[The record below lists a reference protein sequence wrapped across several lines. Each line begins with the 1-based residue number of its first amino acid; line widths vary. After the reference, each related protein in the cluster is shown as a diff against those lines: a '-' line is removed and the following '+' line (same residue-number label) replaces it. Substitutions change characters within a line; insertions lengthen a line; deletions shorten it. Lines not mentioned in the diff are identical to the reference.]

1 MKNLIILSAP
11 SGAGKTTICRAL
23 QKKRPELKFSV
34 SFTTRPQRHYERDGY
49 DYSFVTEQEFLKMKG
64 NNGFIEFENVHGYW
78 YGTPRST
85 IENVLKNNE
94 ILLLDV
100 DVKGGVSIMKTYPEN
115 SFSIFISPPSKKE
128 LVRRLQSRGS
138 DTMDHIYKR
147 LKRMDM
153 EMEYEN
159 QFDCVIINEEIENTV
174 DQVIQSIEYQMEEIT
189 DGN

>member
-11 SGAGKTTICRAL
+11 SGAGKTTICREL

-34 SFTTRPQRHYERDGY
+34 SCTTRPQRHYERDGY
-49 DYSFVTEQEFLKMKG
+49 DYTFVTEEEFSKIKG
-64 NNGFIEFENVHGYW
+64 DNGFIEFENVHGYW

-85 IENVLKNNE
+85 IETVLKNNE

-100 DVKGGVSIMKTYPEN
+100 DVKGGVSIMETYPEN
-115 SFSIFISPPSKKE
+115 SFSIFISPPSKEE

-138 DTMDHIYKR
+138 DTMDHIKKR

-159 QFDCVIINEEIENTV
+159 KFDCVIINEEIENTV
-174 DQVIQSIEYQMEEIT
+174 NQVIQTIEYQMEEIT